1 MEGKTV
7 SRKDVTRRQFSLISW
22 LLPLLCP
29 LLLSF
34 SPPSP
39 PLFITISHLRSIFAR
54 FPPPPILSL
63 YTFARL
69 QNRDKNDHTGNGK
82 LSATYD
88 SILLERNIA
97 RVNACASR
105 IVNLELRD
113 ALWIFRFWGEWRRR
127 RRRGRTNREIFFST
141 ERGVVKAIHYL
152 FSIREYVILSRFN
165 FIGFCFVM

>member
-7 SRKDVTRRQFSLISW
+7 SRKDVTRRQFSLISR

-97 RVNACASR
+97 RANACASR

-113 ALWIFRFWGEWRRR
+113 ALWIFRFWGERRR

-141 ERGVVKAIHYL
+141 ERGVVKAIRYL

>member
-97 RVNACASR
+97 RANACASR

-113 ALWIFRFWGEWRRR
+113 ALWIFRFWGG
-127 RRRGRTNREIFFST
+127 RGGGGEGGERIAKYSFPWNAALLKRFVIYFQYVST
-141 ERGVVKAIHYL
+141 
-152 FSIREYVILSRFN
+152 
-165 FIGFCFVM
+165 

>member
-29 LLLSF
+29 FLLSF

-88 SILLERNIA
+88 SMLLERNIA
-97 RVNACASR
+97 RANACASR

-113 ALWIFRFWGEWRRR
+113 ALWIFRFWGGEEEEEKGANESRNILFHGTRR
-127 RRRGRTNREIFFST
+127 
-141 ERGVVKAIHYL
+141 
-152 FSIREYVILSRFN
+152 
-165 FIGFCFVM
+165 C

>member
-7 SRKDVTRRQFSLISW
+7 SRKDVTPRQFSLISW

-88 SILLERNIA
+88 SIFLERNIA
-97 RVNACASR
+97 RANACASR

-113 ALWIFRFWGEWRRR
+113 ALWIFRFWGERRR
-127 RRRGRTNREIFFST
+127 RRRRRTNREIFFST
-141 ERGVVKAIHYL
+141 ERGVVKAIRYL